1 MKLHLDKLAFDTI
14 ISNVS
19 KREKIRRDILEKDYY
34 VTLILNE
41 LSKRENQG
49 YAYFKGG
56 TALYKGMKSI
66 RRFSEDIDLTVCVYD
81 CNNSQKKKR
90 LIDSTKFNS
99 LQFDKEVSNKK
110 GSIETQYSYASIY
123 DVDSNDKLQRFGK
136 LKIESTNFGISEPT
150 DNVLIAPQLYDY
162 ATKEEQI
169 ILKEKYEVC
178 PFNIITLSIER
189 IFMDKLFAAEHY
201 YRVQKYFDL
210 SKHLYDLSV
219 LMENER
225 ISNFIKSKTDFLS
238 ILKIQIEE
246 EMCRYGGISDFKTID
261 DLTFFKG
268 INNNNELKI
277 NYNQMQTIYVFS
289 NSDIISFD
297 ELILRIEK
305 LYNIIYNFEIVV

>member
-178 PFNIITLSIER
+178 PFNIITLSIEW
-189 IFMDKLFAAEHY
+189 K
-201 YRVQKYFDL
+201 
-210 SKHLYDLSV
+210 
-219 LMENER
+219 
-225 ISNFIKSKTDFLS
+225 DF
-238 ILKIQIEE
+238 
-246 EMCRYGGISDFKTID
+246 YG
-261 DLTFFKG
+261 
-268 INNNNELKI
+268 
-277 NYNQMQTIYVFS
+277 
-289 NSDIISFD
+289 
-297 ELILRIEK
+297 
-305 LYNIIYNFEIVV
+305 

>member
-1 MKLHLDKLAFDTI
+1 
-14 ISNVS
+14 
-19 KREKIRRDILEKDYY
+19 
-34 VTLILNE
+34 
-41 LSKRENQG
+41 
-49 YAYFKGG
+49 
-56 TALYKGMKSI
+56 
-66 RRFSEDIDLTVCVYD
+66 
-81 CNNSQKKKR
+81 
-90 LIDSTKFNS
+90 
-99 LQFDKEVSNKK
+99 
-110 GSIETQYSYASIY
+110 
-123 DVDSNDKLQRFGK
+123 
-136 LKIESTNFGISEPT
+136 
-150 DNVLIAPQLYDY
+150 
-162 ATKEEQI
+162 
-169 ILKEKYEVC
+169 
-178 PFNIITLSIER
+178 
-189 IFMDKLFAAEHY
+189 MDKLFAAEHY

-268 INNNNELKI
+268 INSNNELKI
-277 NYNQMQTIYVFS
+277 NYNQMQTIYVFN